1 MYKSNKTHESIPSQS
16 TTANKKTFIESGMQ
30 AKTFDNHVIP
40 KVQTSKLKPN
50 QPEVLAISP
59 GKLREN
65 NIQEFYHT
73 KGGKVIESSRTNNPN
88 PRYLKLYIHHS

>member
-1 MYKSNKTHESIPSQS
+1 MYKSNKTHDSIVTQNTHP
-16 TTANKKTFIESGMQ
+16 NKKTFIESGIQ
-30 AKTFDNHVIP
+30 AKTYDN
-40 KVQTSKLKPN
+40 QTASKIQTTKLKIN

-88 PRYLKLYIHHS
+88 PR